1 MLFVGVMTGTSVDG
15 LDLALVDLPNN
26 LSPQATSTTSFPPR
40 LRERLIALTS
50 PGRDEV
56 TRMGAAHVQLGDFIA
71 SACLDFLAQHNI
83 NASKVR
89 AIGSHGQTIRHHPN
103 SNYPHSV
110 QIGSGHVIAERTG
123 IDVVADFR
131 SRDIA
136 AGGQGA
142 PLVPRYHDAL
152 FRDRSLSRVVLNVG
166 GIANISILD
175 PKNSASRGF
184 DTGPGNALLDAWVQA
199 CRGEPYDLGGAWA
212 RSGKVHEPLLK
223 QLLSDLYYEKTPPKS
238 TGKEHFN
245 LRYLQKSLTNI
256 DVNDQADVQA
266 TLVELTAKTVTSA
279 IDQYA
284 AASTDVVVCG
294 GGRLNDYLMAR
305 LQSLNSARAI
315 RPSEALNID
324 GDAIEAAA
332 FAYLAWQFVERLP
345 GNEPA
350 VTGADGLRVLGSLYP
365 A

>member
-15 LDLALVDLPNN
+15 LDLALLDLPNN
-26 LSPQATSTTSFPPR
+26 LRPQAASTTPFPPT

-50 PGRDEV
+50 PSRDEV

-71 SACLDFLAQHNI
+71 SACLDFLAKHNI

-89 AIGSHGQTIRHHPN
+89 AIGSHGQTIRHHPT
-103 SNYPHSV
+103 SNYPYSV

-131 SRDIA
+131 GRDIA

-142 PLVPRYHDAL
+142 PLVPRYHDSL
-152 FRDRSLSRVVLNVG
+152 FRDRNLSRVVLNIG
-166 GIANISILD
+166 GIANVSILD
-175 PKNSASRGF
+175 PESSVSRGF
-184 DTGPGNALLDAWVQA
+184 DTGPGNALLDSWAQV
-199 CRGEPYDLGGAWA
+199 CLDEPYDLDGTWA
-212 RSGKVHEPLLK
+212 QSGNIYEPLLR
-223 QLLSDLYYEKTPPKS
+223 QLLSDPFYEKPPPKS

-245 LRYLQKSLTNI
+245 LHYLQKFVTAT
-256 DVNDQADVQA
+256 DTQADVQA

-294 GGRLNDYLMAR
+294 GGRLNDYLMTR
-305 LQSLNSARAI
+305 LQSLNPARAI
-315 RPSEALNID
+315 RPSESLDID

-332 FAYLAWQFVERLP
+332 FAYLAWQFIERLP